1 MISFDGASREV
12 CITKRIRTNTPLQ
25 ALTSLNDST
34 YIVMARNFAFRMQ
47 ELGGSTVQKQIQK
60 GYEAMM
66 YKNISPAKL
75 NALVELYNK
84 SITKFKNDKDA
95 VCEMMG
101 AMFKNNNSETASLV
115 VVANAMLNLDEWV
128 NKN

>member
-12 CITKRIRTNTPLQ
+12 CTTKRIRTNTPLQ
-25 ALTSLNDST
+25 ALTSLNDSA
-34 YIVMARNFAFRMQ
+34 YIVMARHFAFRMQ
-47 ELGGSTVQKQIQK
+47 ELGGNSIQKQIQK

-66 YKNISPAKL
+66 YRSISTTKL
-75 NALVELYNK
+75 TALVELYNK

-101 AMFKNNNSETASLV
+101 AMYNTNNAETAALV
-115 VVANAMLNLDEWV
+115 VVANAMMNLDEWV
-128 NKN
+128 NK